1 MTDGAGSLDHRAV
14 FGPDSLLINEILY
27 FHMTRTMGPVE
38 SWLRFLAIGGVT
50 VVLGVMLIWM
60 FVVDLGAEWWW
71 AVIIIALFG
80 SMVVVAYERLIGW

>member
-1 MTDGAGSLDHRAV
+1 M
-14 FGPDSLLINEILY
+14 
-27 FHMTRTMGPVE
+27 
-38 SWLRFLAIGGVT
+38 
-50 VVLGVMLIWM
+50 VLGVMLIWM